1 MILISELDEFYSD
14 IISIADKIKVFPATI
29 DQLMYDPRYND
40 PYVID
45 ILKET
50 EVSKDDP
57 LEEID
62 SFYRVPIRILCNSAM
77 YVNALTY
84 IGDSD
89 EVGDQFESGDFNYYM
104 GFINNECPFMYH
116 ESSHMFAFPSRIVIY
131 SPKYQIEVSSY
142 KKEIDVYESVP
153 STRRLFF
160 IKNPEERFAA
170 VKLMLRNSD
179 RPRLDI

>member
-1 MILISELDEFYSD
+1 MIFISELEEFCSD
-14 IISIADKIKVFPATI
+14 IISAADKIKIFPATI
-29 DQLMYDPRYND
+29 DQFMYDPKYND
-40 PYVID
+40 SYVID

-50 EVSKDDP
+50 EETKNDP

-62 SFYRVPIRILCNSAM
+62 SFYRVPIRILCNRAM
-77 YVNALTY
+77 YVNALAY

-89 EVGDQFESGDFNYYM
+89 DVGDEFESGDFNYYM
-104 GFINNECPFMYH
+104 GFINSECPFLYH
-116 ESSHMFAFPSRIVIY
+116 ESSHMFAFPSRVVIY

-142 KKEIDVYESVP
+142 KKEIDVYETVS

-160 IKNPEERFAA
+160 IKDPKERLVA
-170 VKLMLRNSD
+170 VKQMLRNSD